1 MAGAKGRSGRKS
13 QGKVKKMFGY
23 RYTEEEYAYLNDI
36 LFKARFIYKT
46 TSRSIFE
53 IFKYY
58 DEEMS
63 KKRIDKI

>member
-1 MAGAKGRSGRKS
+1 
-13 QGKVKKMFGY
+13 MFGY

-36 LFKARFIYKT
+36 LFKARFSYKT
-46 TSRSIFE
+46 TSRSILE

-58 DEEMS
+58 DEERS